1 MLQQLKHLIK
11 KYLWNIVFRN
21 KIGDNAN
28 QCNNDFIATL
38 DSSPTF
44 SKNHLNIFT
53 IANEDGLLLNIFT
66 KIGTT
71 NQYFIDIG
79 SNDCINS
86 NCANLAFHH
95 QWKGVFIDGNSNILN
110 RGKYIYQKHFK
121 TTANKFAFTQAIVTT
136 QNINSILKSSNC
148 PTEPDLLCID
158 LDGNDYHIWNAI
170 EAMSPRVVLVEVQIE
185 KGNIEFIP
193 PYSTEF
199 ELYEDDTP
207 KGASPLSM
215 VQLANK
221 KGYQL
226 VAVNSGCYNLFFVRE
241 DCMVNLQPITIE
253 KALENTQ

>member
-1 MLQQLKHLIK
+1 MLQPLKHLIK
-11 KYLWNIVFRN
+11 KYLWSLAFRN
-21 KIGDNAN
+21 KIGGAAILGNKN
-28 QCNNDFIATL
+28 FIAAL
-38 DSSPTF
+38 DHSSNF
-44 SKNHLNIFT
+44 SKHQLNIFT

-71 NQYFIDIG
+71 NKNFIDIG

-95 QWKGVFIDGNSNILN
+95 NWNGVFIDGNSQILN
-110 RGKYIYQKHFK
+110 RGKYIYRQHFK
-121 TTANKFAFTQAIVTT
+121 NAIHKFQFTQAIVTT
-136 QNINSILKSSNC
+136 QNINSILHHANC
-148 PTEPDLLCID
+148 PTVPDLLCID

-170 EAMSPRVVLVEVQIE
+170 EVISPRVVLVEVQVE
-185 KGNIEFIP
+185 KGNTEFVP

-207 KGASPLSM
+207 KGASPLST

-226 VAVNSGCYNLFFVRE
+226 VAVNNGCYNLFFVRE
-241 DCMVNLQPITIE
+241 DCMKILKTINIE
-253 KALENTQ
+253 KALETA